1 MKNTFFSHNL
11 RTPPCPKRNQYIEV
25 PLPVE
30 CSSIRTILHIA
41 LGIILEPFYVAA
53 ALISKTPGVRI
64 HLKCALWGLRML
76 LLRRL
81 PLHTALS
88 LVFFPMDSTRYFE
101 FHEVLKRLAQVRF
114 TDYLDVSSP
123 RIVPLMLLARQK
135 DAIASLINPDGN
147 DIAKTE
153 KLAGALNLK
162 NRCRLFNHTLETA
175 NFSKNSFDLVTCV
188 SVLEHIPED
197 RKAVEMMWS
206 LLRPG
211 GRLVLTLPCMAHP
224 LEQYISRNDYG
235 VLSAESDGYTFW
247 QRYYDEKRL
256 HSVIFEITGLP
267 ERFAVYGERSHGL
280 FFRNATAKRL
290 LGALYPFWRESY
302 MMAREYLYF
311 QKISGL
317 PGEGVAMFAF
327 LKP

>member
-1 MKNTFFSHNL
+1 MKSTFFSHNP
-11 RTPPCPKRNQYIEV
+11 RTLPCPKRNQYIEI
-25 PLPVE
+25 PLPTE
-30 CSSIRTILHIA
+30 RSLLRTFLHIA
-41 LGIILEPFYVAA
+41 LGVVLEPWYVAA
-53 ALISKTPGVRI
+53 ALVAKTPGVGI

-76 LLRRL
+76 LLRRM
-81 PLHTALS
+81 PIRAALS
-88 LVFFPMDSTRYFE
+88 LAFFPMDSTRYFE
-101 FHEVLKRLAQVRF
+101 FHEVLKRLARVRF
-114 TDYLDVSSP
+114 TAYLDVSSP
-123 RIVPLMLLARQK
+123 RIVPLMLLAGQN
-135 DAIASLINPDGN
+135 DASASLINPDSS
-147 DIAKTE
+147 DIAETE
-153 KLAGALNLK
+153 KLARALNLK
-162 NRCRLFNHTLETA
+162 NRCTFFNHTLERA
-175 NFSKNSFDLVTCV
+175 HFSKNSFDLITCV

-317 PGEGVAMFAF
+317 PGEGVAMFEF